1 MPETTIERIRAR
13 EILDSRGDPTIA
25 VDVFLEGGARGTAMV
40 PSGASTGAHEAVE
53 LRDGNKKRYRGKG
66 VQVAVGNV
74 DDVIAPELIGEE
86 ASDQSGIDRM
96 LRDLDGTPNKA
107 KLGAN
112 ATLGVSLACARAASA
127 AVGLPLYRYLGGPLA
142 RTLPVPLM
150 NVLNGGKHAL
160 DSADMQEYMLAPVG
174 MTSFREALRAGAEIF
189 HALRSILHDKGMS
202 TGVGDEGG
210 YAPSGLTDNEQ
221 PIKLILEAVEK
232 AGYRPGED
240 VAIALDPA
248 ATELFRYAANREERD
263 AGGGWRAV
271 SAKSRRNEAG
281 EPVYRGIQPGYE
293 LQREGRMLTSDEMID
308 LYEGWLSK
316 YPLVSVEDGL
326 AEDDWDGWKAIT
338 ERLGDRL
345 QLVGDDL
352 FVTNVERIRRGVSE
366 GCANAVLIKLNQIGT
381 LSETIEA
388 VEFAH
393 RSGYAAVISH
403 RSGET
408 EDTTI
413 ADLCVALN
421 TGQIKTGSLSRS
433 ERVAKYN
440 RLMEIE
446 LELGDAARYPG
457 KDAFPR
463 SSRGG

>member
-1 MPETTIERIRAR
+1 MPDSTIEMIRAR
-13 EILDSRGDPTIA
+13 EVLDSRGDPTVA
-25 VDVFLEGGARGTAMV
+25 VDVFLAGGAVGTAMV

-53 LRDGNKKRYRGKG
+53 LRDRDAKRYGGKG
-66 VQVAVGNV
+66 VLSAVGNV
-74 DDVIAPELIGEE
+74 DDVIAPELLGEQ
-86 ASDQSGIDRM
+86 AADQSAIDSI
-96 LRDLDGTPNKA
+96 LRELDGTPNKSR
-107 KLGAN
+107 LGAN
-112 ATLGVSLACARAASA
+112 AMLGVSLACARAAA
-127 AVGLPLYRYLGGPLA
+127 ADVGQPLYRYLGGPLA

-150 NVLNGGKHAL
+150 NVLNGGKHAT
-160 DSADMQEYMLAPVG
+160 DSADLQEYMLVPLGAP
-174 MTSFREALRAGAEIF
+174 SFREAIRMGSEIF
-189 HALRSILHDKGMS
+189 HALKAILHDAGRG

-210 YAPSGLTDNEQ
+210 FAPAGLENNEQ
-221 PIKLILEAVEK
+221 PIELILQAIER
-232 AGYRPGED
+232 AGYRPGAD
-240 VAIALDPA
+240 CAIALDPA
-248 ATELFRYAANREERD
+248 STELYADGRYTLARERRSLDSAGMIELYAAWRD
-263 AGGGWRAV
+263 R
-271 SAKSRRNEAG
+271 
-281 EPVYRGIQPGYE
+281 
-293 LQREGRMLTSDEMID
+293 
-308 LYEGWLSK
+308 

-326 AEDDWDGWKAIT
+326 AEDDWEGWKALT

-352 FVTNVERIRRGVSE
+352 FVTNVERIRRGVAES
-366 GCANAVLIKLNQIGT
+366 CANAVLIKLNQIGT
-381 LSETIEA
+381 LTETIEA
-388 VEFAH
+388 VELAH

-457 KDAFPR
+457 ADTFPR
-463 SSRGG
+463 FARG

>member
-1 MPETTIERIRAR
+1 MPDTTIERIRAR
-13 EILDSRGDPTIA
+13 EILDSRGDPTVA

-53 LRDGNKKRYRGKG
+53 IRDGDAKRYRGRG
-66 VQVAVGNV
+66 VQIAVGNV
-74 DDVIAPELIGEE
+74 DDIIAPELIGEDV
-86 ASDQSGIDRM
+86 SDQSGIDRM
-96 LRDLDGTPNKA
+96 LRELDGTPDKS

-112 ATLGVSLACARAASA
+112 ALLGVSLGCARAASA

-142 RTLPVPLM
+142 RTLPVPQM

-160 DSADMQEYMLAPVG
+160 DSADMQEYMLVPVG
-174 MTSFREALRAGAEIF
+174 MRSFREALRAGAEVF
-189 HALRSILHDKGMS
+189 HALGALLHDRGMS

-210 YAPSGLTDNEQ
+210 YAPSGLHDNEE
-221 PIKLILEAVEK
+221 PIRLMIEAIER

-240 VAIALDPA
+240 LAIALDPA
-248 ATELFRYAANREERD
+248 ATELYRP
-263 AGGGWRAV
+263 AGGPFKSDGSGGW
-271 SAKSRRNEAG
+271 KSVGSDGA
-281 EPVYRGIQPGYE
+281 YE
-293 LQREGRMLTSDEMID
+293 LARETRTLTADEMID
-308 LYEGWLSK
+308 LYAGWRDR
-316 YPLVSVEDGL
+316 YPLVSIEDGL
-326 AEDDWDGWKAIT
+326 AEDDWAGWTRLT

-352 FVTNVERIRRGVSE
+352 FVTNVERIRTGVAA

-388 VEFAH
+388 VEYAH

-446 LELGDAARYPG
+446 IELGDAARYPG
-457 KDAFPR
+457 RDAFPR
-463 SSRGG
+463 SAGG

>member
-1 MPETTIERIRAR
+1 MPDTTIERIRAR
-13 EILDSRGDPTIA
+13 EILDSRGDPTVA

-53 LRDGNKKRYRGKG
+53 IRDGEAKRYRGRG
-66 VQVAVGNV
+66 VQIAVGNV
-74 DDVIAPELIGEE
+74 DDIIAPELIGEDV
-86 ASDQSGIDRM
+86 SDQSGIDRM
-96 LRDLDGTPNKA
+96 LRELDGTPDKS

-112 ATLGVSLACARAASA
+112 ALLGVSLGCARAASA

-142 RTLPVPLM
+142 RTLPVPQM

-160 DSADMQEYMLAPVG
+160 DSADMQEYMLVPVG
-174 MTSFREALRAGAEIF
+174 MRSFREALRAGAEVF
-189 HALRSILHDKGMS
+189 HALGALLHDRGMS

-210 YAPSGLTDNEQ
+210 YAPSGLHDNEE
-221 PIKLILEAVEK
+221 PIRLMIEAIER

-240 VAIALDPA
+240 LAIALDPA
-248 ATELFRYAANREERD
+248 ATELYRP
-263 AGGGWRAV
+263 AGGPFKSDGSGGW
-271 SAKSRRNEAG
+271 KSVGSDGA
-281 EPVYRGIQPGYE
+281 YE
-293 LQREGRMLTSDEMID
+293 LARETRTLTADEMID
-308 LYEGWLSK
+308 LYAGWRDR
-316 YPLVSVEDGL
+316 YPLVSIEDGL
-326 AEDDWDGWKAIT
+326 AEDDWAGWTRLT

-352 FVTNVERIRRGVSE
+352 FVTNVERIRTGVAA

-388 VEFAH
+388 VEYAH
-393 RSGYAAVISH
+393 RSGYATVISH

-446 LELGDAARYPG
+446 IELGDAARFPG
-457 KDAFPR
+457 RDAFPR
-463 SSRGG
+463 SAGG

>member
-1 MPETTIERIRAR
+1 MPDTTIELLRAR

-25 VDVFLEGGARGTAMV
+25 VDVLLADSSRGTAMV

-53 LRDGNKKRYRGKG
+53 LRDGDKSRYRGKG
-66 VQVAVGNV
+66 VTRAVGNV
-74 DDVIAPELIGEE
+74 DDIIAPELIGED
-86 ASDQSGIDRM
+86 AADQSAIDKI
-96 LRDLDGTPNKA
+96 LIELDGTDDKS

-112 ATLGVSLACARAASA
+112 AMLGVSLACARAASN

-142 RTLPVPLM
+142 RTLPVPMM
-150 NVLNGGKHAL
+150 NVLNGGKHAT
-160 DSADMQEYMLAPVG
+160 DSADMQEYMIVPLG
-174 MTSFREALRAGAEIF
+174 RESFREAVRAGSEVF
-189 HALRSILHDKGMS
+189 HALRDLLHGKGMG

-210 YAPSGLTDNEQ
+210 FAPAGLKDNEE
-221 PIKLILEAVEK
+221 PIRLIMQAIEK
-232 AGYRPGED
+232 AGYEPGD

-248 ATELFRYAANREERD
+248 STEFFSRGKYALARENRTLSAEELID
-263 AGGGWRAV
+263 QYAGWRARYPIV
-271 SAKSRRNEAG
+271 S
-281 EPVYRGIQPGYE
+281 I
-293 LQREGRMLTSDEMID
+293 
-308 LYEGWLSK
+308 
-316 YPLVSVEDGL
+316 EDGL
-326 AEDDWDGWKAIT
+326 AEDDWDGWAKMTAN
-338 ERLGDRL
+338 LGDKV

-352 FVTNVERIRRGVSE
+352 FVTNVERIRRGVSQ
-366 GCANAVLIKLNQIGT
+366 GIANAVLIKLNQIGT

-388 VEFAH
+388 VELAH

-413 ADLCVALN
+413 ADLVVALN

-446 LELGDAARYPG
+446 IELQDAARYPG
-457 KDAFPR
+457 RDAFPR
-463 SSRGG
+463 FGR